1 MSGATI
7 IALALAAAVGLSL
20 GVLGAGGAVLMLPIL
35 VYVAGIDVRT
45 AVAVSLVVVGGTSL
59 VAFGVHFRRGDFH
72 AKGAVLFATTGTL
85 ASYFGSSLTDAVSEP
100 ALLLIFAALMLAV
113 GLAMLRAQPAR
124 PAAARCRTV
133 PCLGIGT
140 VVGVLSGFL
149 GVGGGF
155 LIVPA
160 LVLFAGIETRIAIGT
175 SLAVIAVNAV
185 GGLAGHLRHAPLDWR
200 LALTFLA
207 FSLAGM
213 GVGVRVAHGVSGA
226 ALRRAFAWLVVALGL
241 SIGGLTALGVGPP

>member
-7 IALALAAAVGLSL
+7 IALALAGAVGLSL
-20 GVLGAGGAVLMLPIL
+20 GALGGGGAVLMLPIL
-35 VYVAGIDVRT
+35 VYAARIDVRT

-59 VAFGVHFRRGDFH
+59 VAFGAHFRRGDFH
-72 AKGAVLFATTGTL
+72 PKGAVLFATTGML

-100 ALLLIFAALMLAV
+100 ALLLIFAAVMLVV
-113 GLAMLRAQPAR
+113 GLAMVRDRPDR
-124 PAAARCRTV
+124 PAAAQCRTF

-140 VVGVLSGFL
+140 AVGVLTGFL

-160 LVLFAGIETRIAIGT
+160 LVLFAGMETRIAIGT
-175 SLAVIAVNAV
+175 SLAVIAVNAAA
-185 GGLAGHLRHAPLDWR
+185 GLAGHLRRAPIDWP

-207 FSLAGM
+207 LSLAGM
-213 GVGVRVAHGVSGA
+213 GVGVRVARGVSGA

-241 SIGGLTALGVGPP
+241 SIGALTAFGVRPP